1 MIDVRRVYHVG
12 RADFLE
18 RVRSRKL
25 IVFLA
30 VVAYL
35 GYLVNVGGVNLA
47 YTVTVDGE
55 RMRVVGEPTAALIGL
70 KTALAGGAVVVFGA
84 FYVMRNGLAR
94 DRRHGHAELVA
105 STATRDTT
113 YLLGKLASNVALG
126 GVVVA
131 TLGVAA
137 VVNHAV
143 HGVGAT
149 EPVVLLTPLLV
160 LTLPVCVLVGAVAL
174 TFETVSW
181 FDGTLGT
188 VAHLTLGT
196 LTLSALAGVGGALP
210 AGVPVTTQLADVLGY
225 LPVYQMTVD
234 ALTASVP
241 GYTGGLPSV
250 GTLQGSATFTYDGAA
265 WPAWVVP
272 QRLGVVVAG
281 VVVTVATTVL
291 FDRTRVDRG
300 DGSGGLLPSPGR
312 VLAALRERVGDSPR
326 QAGGEVRAVEAIETT
341 PVTQRD
347 AGGFWRLAAA
357 EFRLAIRDRQWWWY
371 AGVVATVVGPLA
383 LVATGGGSVPARG
396 ILLALAFAWPLPVW
410 SELGSRAYRHGTTDL
425 LFSSEVATTQV
436 VAEWVAGVG
445 VGGLVGIGPA
455 ALAVAAGETT
465 VLAGV
470 VAGVLFPPSLALAF
484 GVWTHSERLFEVGYL
499 LIWYVGPVN
508 DAPAV
513 NFLATGEDATLVVPA
528 AFVGLGAVAL
538 GVALL
543 RRQSEVV

>member
-1 MIDVRRVYHVG
+1 MIDVRRIYHVG

-94 DRRHGHAELVA
+94 DRRYGHAELVA
-105 STATRDTT
+105 STATSNTT
-113 YLLGKLASNVALG
+113 YLLGKLASNVVLG

-149 EPVVLLTPLLV
+149 DPVALLAPLVV
-160 LTLPVCVLVGAVAL
+160 LTLPVCVLVGGVAVA
-174 TFETVSW
+174 FETVSW

-188 VAHLTLGT
+188 VVHLALGT
-196 LTLSALAGVGGALP
+196 LALSALAGVGGALP
-210 AGVPVTTQLADVLGY
+210 TAVPVTTRLADLLGY
-225 LPVYQMTVD
+225 LPVYQMTFD
-234 ALTASVP
+234 ALTATVP
-241 GYTGGLPSV
+241 GYGGGLPSV

-272 QRLGVVVAG
+272 QRLVVVVAG
-281 VVVTVATTVL
+281 VVVTVATTVS
-291 FDRTRVDRG
+291 FDRTRLG
-300 DGSGGLLPSPGR
+300 DGDGGGGLLPSPGR
-312 VLAALRERVGDSPR
+312 LVAALRERVGDSSEPT
-326 QAGGEVRAVEAIETT
+326 AGDVRAVEAIETT
-341 PVTQRD
+341 AVSERD

-357 EFRLAIRDRQWWWY
+357 EFRLAVRDRRWWWY
-371 AGVVATVVGPLA
+371 AGVATTVVGPLA

-396 ILLALAFAWPLPVW
+396 ILLAVAFAWPLPVW

-425 LFSSEVATTQV
+425 LFSSEAAVTQV

-445 VGGLVGIGPA
+445 VGLLVGVGPA
-455 ALAVAAGETT
+455 ALAVTTGETT
-465 VLAGV
+465 LLAGV
-470 VAGVLFPPSLALAF
+470 LAGVLFPPSLALAF

-499 LIWYVGPVN
+499 LVWYVGPVN
-508 DAPAV
+508 DAPVV
-513 NFLATGEDATLVVPA
+513 NFLATGGDATPAVPA
-528 AFVGLGAVAL
+528 AFVGVSVVAL
-538 GVALL
+538 GAAVL
-543 RRQSEVV
+543 RRRSEVV